1 MDAGFVHTAGFG
13 VSRADGHMKTTAD
26 LLVVKDALGEMC
38 NAVIGADGELAQVA
52 RTLVAVELS

>member
-1 MDAGFVHTAGFG
+1 
-13 VSRADGHMKTTAD
+13 MKTTAD